1 MSISIRSETK
11 NYVLSWKSCPS
22 FSICFI
28 SVLFVYFIS
37 FPPFASSQNEGI
49 RGISHPH
56 PNRPHIH
63 TSHHNHTHCHQYWK
77 DIELFLPVSLQK
89 AERISEWKD
98 IFLNTYLTFW
108 PVEAANTKLMLM
120 LDKEDQDNEYLT
132 KIRNELASHP
142 ALTNRSR
149 IVFNDVP
156 GIYYANFGWKRQQY
170 VMFYADNFTS
180 AEYVGFVDTDCMFI
194 TYVHSSDIFEHG
206 KPVINGKIGDPW
218 QAHAKEDMVWKDIME
233 TNSRLMG
240 FDEPMKC
247 MSYWPVVIKVSHI
260 VEFRHWLEKKYN
272 MPFYDIIRIH
282 VSKKW
287 FGQFDLFCMYLYH
300 FRQDDYVWYVHNISP
315 QGWKTESAF
324 KGMNTN
330 MSIYSKEMYYPKPRV
345 AIHARYHVPQIHAGT
360 AEYFE
365 LLYIGICASPPFPKH
380 DPLLEKACSFY
391 QSSSPDSMSVFVDQ
405 YRFEKFNF
413 FMYYNWKAI
422 QRALYDRHQHLLAC
436 PYNVSNH
443 VPVSTLQR
451 IFARPYIIQEGEIV
465 YSDMTG
471 PALFLVEN
479 STLRGFANWNAF
491 VKRGLQDRP
500 KRKISTTVYNLFP
513 SGELCT

>member
-1 MSISIRSETK
+1 MTLISIVVIVLVVSFICTGSCQQRVSITK
-11 NYVLSWKSCPS
+11 KH
-22 FSICFI
+22 
-28 SVLFVYFIS
+28 
-37 FPPFASSQNEGI
+37 PPQRLLQQQTDTI
-49 RGISHPH
+49 DD
-56 PNRPHIH
+56 
-63 TSHHNHTHCHQYWK
+63 HHQQKHQCYQHWK

-132 KIRNELASHP
+132 TIRNELASHP

-360 AEYFE
+360 AEFFE
-365 LLYIGICASPPFPKH
+365 LLQIGLCFSPPFPKAN
-380 DPLLEKACSFY
+380 PSLQEACAFY
-391 QSSSPDSMSVFVDQ
+391 RSNTVSTMSVFIDM

-413 FMYYNWKAI
+413 YKAYKWSALQEAMYERYLRI
-422 QRALYDRHQHLLAC
+422 SHC
-436 PYNVSNH
+436 PGLTVFNQTMIETS
-443 VPVSTLQR
+443 
-451 IFARPYIIQEGEIV
+451 FKRPLIPDGQLIYT
-465 YSDMTG
+465 DATG
-471 PALFLVEN
+471 PAMYVYAKDEIRRFNGWN
-479 STLRGFANWNAF
+479 SF
-491 VKRGLQDRP
+491 VKHGYDKMEKHR
-500 KRKISTTVYNLFP
+500 ISSTVFHLYP
-513 SGELCT
+513 QGERIS